1 MLDMILKRM
10 SVIALLGAQA
20 ACGGEARAPEQAA
33 PATTAAAAHDAIREV
48 GGLSPAEIR
57 GYRLTMGKVEAWHR
71 AELDAARA
79 FIKNPSL
86 QPRDEDQ
93 EGTDPQQILEAIER
107 NPTVSS
113 ALRAQG
119 LTPREGVK
127 LLLAMVH
134 SGMAASMPAG
144 TPLPDEVTP
153 ENVEFMRAN
162 RAELDRMR
170 EETAALEEQIPDEV
184 AGVDDGA
191 IQPV

>member
-1 MLDMILKRM
+1 MLNTILKRM
-10 SVIALLGAQA
+10 SVIAILGAQA

-33 PATTAAAAHDAIREV
+33 AAAAHDAIREV

-71 AELDAARA
+71 AELDATRA

-86 QPRDEDQ
+86 QPRDDDQ
-93 EGTDPQQILEAIER
+93 EGTDPEQILKAIEG
-107 NPTVSS
+107 NPTVSA

-127 LLLAMVH
+127 LMLSMVH
-134 SGMAASMPAG
+134 SAMAASMPAG

-170 EETAALEEQIPDEV
+170 AETAALEEQIPDEV
-184 AGVDDGA
+184 AGVDDGT